1 MTWQKKKKSH
11 LLKNQHLSY
20 VAMPIPQVN
29 ILSDSTQDFL
39 EESELLK

>member
-1 MTWQKKKKSH
+1 MTWEKKKSH
-11 LLKNQHLSY
+11 WLKNQHLSY
-20 VAMPIPQVN
+20 VAMLIPQVN